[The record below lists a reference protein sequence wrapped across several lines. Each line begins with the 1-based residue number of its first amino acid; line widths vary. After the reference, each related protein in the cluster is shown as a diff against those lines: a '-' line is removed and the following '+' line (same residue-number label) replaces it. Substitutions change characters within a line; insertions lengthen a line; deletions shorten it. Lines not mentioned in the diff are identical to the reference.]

1 MPGPTATTSD
11 ILLGLYD
18 AYFLRAPD
26 LKGYTGWQA
35 DIAAGTKTVSQ
46 MSVSFYQQQYAQ
58 TTLGYGAMDDTAFVT
73 AIYKNVLAGT
83 GSDVPTPAE
92 IAYWTAFLAAHP
104 GGAGRG
110 DFVYTFITA
119 ALTYD
124 TSTIT
129 DPAAKLAAE
138 HRQDTLW
145 NKINVDKNW
154 LTTLGASTDV
164 SAAAEADQS
173 LLPFDPAFQ
182 ASQKIL
188 SGITYND
195 GTMNSAES
203 FIASIKTNPDPMGAI
218 NSATNEQIFGT
229 GGGTTYLLTTGIDVA
244 TANVFYAPL
253 VTDFGTPN
261 NATLNS
267 ADQLTGTGTNPTLNA
282 TLNGQPALS
291 PKLSG
296 IETLNFNTTAA
307 TTFIASN
314 TTGVKTINQDFA
326 GNANDLTVR
335 QLGVASDFG
344 VSNGVAGSDL
354 VVYYNP
360 SVVSGTGDVQKI
372 TVTNNGSTVAA
383 AGNLNFRSETT
394 GGVET
399 FSVTAVGYNRF
410 TDIASDSTVVT
421 GGTQAGNALRTLNVM
436 GDGSFRVDNELFNV
450 SKIDASANKGGI
462 RLTVDD
468 TIAVDV
474 KGGDGADR
482 INFQG
487 GFNAADKYDG
497 GLGRDTIEVNTTGT
511 LVAGASI
518 SNVEILQL
526 TNVTAN
532 AAFNGD
538 SITSIDE
545 VRISETTAGNSG
557 FTYTLNNLN
566 KVGAATYGVYFEDM
580 VAEGGAITIGVK
592 GAADPGAVNDSLL
605 LKFQSSDGTGVAET
619 TGVITADA
627 IETLTIQVGS
637 DPAALT
643 VNGIVGNTMNSVTIT
658 GGSAGQT
665 ATFTGVM
672 GPTTTG
678 AALIDGSSFVGNLVV
693 HGGTGSNVV
702 KGGSGA
708 DTIDGAG
715 RGAVGT
721 NSDVLAGGSGADTFQ
736 MLADN
741 TVNSH
746 ANAGILPANITIP
759 TAAQLAQI
767 LTITDLNLGGAT
779 AGGRVDVLD
788 PTGASGIGNVV
799 AGGFT
804 IVNGGAVQTLTGAT
818 LNTALNSL
826 VSATGSLGQL
836 GAAVPGAG
844 LFAWGA
850 DTYLVVTTNANA
862 ANGFGAA
869 AGEDMII
876 RVTGVVGTLDASDFI

>member
-1 MPGPTATTSD
+1 MAGPTATTSD
-11 ILLGLYD
+11 ILFGLYD
-18 AYFLRAPD
+18 AYYLRAPD
-26 LKGYTGWQA
+26 LKGYTFWQQG
-35 DIAAGTKTVSQ
+35 IANGTATVSQ
-46 MSVSFYQQQYAQ
+46 MSQDFYNQQYAQ
-58 TTLGYGAMDDTAFVT
+58 SSPPNGLGYAAMTDDAFVK
-73 AIYKNVLAGT
+73 AIYANVLNGSGT
-83 GSDVPTPAE
+83 DVPAQAE
-92 IAYWTAFLAAHP
+92 VDYWVNFLKTNT
-104 GGAGRG
+104 RG
-110 DFVYTFITA
+110 DFVATFVTA
-119 ALTYD
+119 ALTFD
-124 TSTIT
+124 TSTIV
-129 DPAAKLAAE
+129 DPAAKAVAE

-145 NKINVDKNW
+145 NKIAVGKDW
-154 LTTLGASTDV
+154 LTTLGASTNV

-182 ASQKIL
+182 AGQKIY

-218 NSATNEQIFGT
+218 NSATDAQIFGT
-229 GGGTTYLLTTGIDVA
+229 GGGATYLLTTGIDVA

-344 VSNGVAGSDL
+344 VSNGAAGSDL
-354 VVYYNP
+354 VVYYNA
-360 SVVSGTGDVQKI
+360 SVISGTGDVQKI

-410 TDIASDSTVVT
+410 TNIASDSTVINA

-436 GDGSFRVDNELFNV
+436 GDGSFRVDNELLNV

-511 LVAGASI
+511 LVAGAPI

-545 VRISETTAGNSG
+545 VRVSETAAGNST
-557 FTYTLNNLN
+557 FTYTLTNLN

-580 VAEGGAITIGVK
+580 VGEAGAITIGVK

-643 VNGIVGNTMNSVTIT
+643 VAGIAGNTMNSVTIT
-658 GGSAGQT
+658 GGSAGQA

-672 GPTTTG
+672 GTPVTG
-678 AALIDGSSFVGNLVV
+678 AALIDGSSFVGNLTV

-715 RGAVGT
+715 RGAAGT
-721 NSDVLAGGSGADTFQ
+721 NSDVLTGGSGADTFQ
-736 MLADN
+736 MLADASG
-741 TVNSH
+741 NSH
-746 ANAGILPANITIP
+746 ANAGILPAAITIP

-767 LTITDLNLGGAT
+767 LTITDLNLGGGT

-788 PTGASGIGNVV
+788 PTGAAGIDAV
-799 AGGFT
+799 AGGGFT

-836 GAAVPGAG
+836 GATPGAG

-850 DTYLVVTTNANA
+850 DTYLVVTTNAAA
-862 ANGFGAA
+862 ANAFGAV